1 MRITTEKYI
10 FLLIIQLTFLLA
22 DLLFN
27 AFSDS
32 FRSKN
37 INLLIIYIL
46 QIIFQIMMF
55 ITLLI
60 SLFQTNVF
68 QAGFV
73 VLIYDR
79 FKASI
84 VVCLV
89 YLILTIGLHA
99 WVLYCRWLEPTAYIW
114 DNNFLLTL
122 FVTHRMGKLG
132 N

>member
-1 MRITTEKYI
+1 MRISTEKYI
-10 FLLIIQLTFLLA
+10 FLLIIQLGFLLT

-46 QIIFQIMMF
+46 QIIFQILMF
-55 ITLLI
+55 IALLI

-73 VLIYDR
+73 ILIYDR
-79 FKASI
+79 FKATI
-84 VVCLV
+84 VICLI
-89 YLILTIGLHA
+89 YLVLTIGLHA
-99 WVLYCRWLEPTAYIW
+99 WVLYYRWLEPTAYIW
-114 DNNFLLTL
+114 TDNFLLTL
-122 FVTHRMGKLG
+122 FVLHRMSK
-132 N
+132 